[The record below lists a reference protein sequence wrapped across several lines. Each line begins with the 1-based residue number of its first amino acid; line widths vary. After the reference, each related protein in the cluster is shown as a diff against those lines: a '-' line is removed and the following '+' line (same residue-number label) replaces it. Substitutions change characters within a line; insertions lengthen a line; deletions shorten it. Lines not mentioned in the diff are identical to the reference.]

1 MALGNPQVDYFS
13 LDIEGAE
20 YKVLETVPWSKVDIS
35 LVGVEVQHAGKV
47 FDGHETDIS
56 QLLIGHGYEFRQKA
70 GHDSFFARMKQ
81 QEKQPTKKRNKK

>member
-1 MALGNPQVDYFS
+1 MALDNPQVDYFS

-70 GHDSFFARMKQ
+70 GHDSFFAKMK
-81 QEKQPTKKRNKK
+81 KQPTKKRNKKK